1 MVQWLGLSASIEGG
15 PDLTPGQELKIL
27 QAIGHGQKKKKISPY
42 LTCDLLVCVCFLIQE
57 HLDNDDSHNTTTGIM
72 SIF

>member
-27 QAIGHGQKKKKISPY
+27 QAIGHGQKKKKSVHTSHVISWY
-42 LTCDLLVCVCFLIQE
+42 VFVF
-57 HLDNDDSHNTTTGIM
+57 
-72 SIF
+72 